1 MIAPARGVKR
11 YLIVVLIALMIS
23 DVEHLIMCLLAF
35 IYLSWKNVYSGP
47 LPIFKLHDSES
58 RSVMSDSL

>member
-1 MIAPARGVKR
+1 MIATVRGVKR

-23 DVEHLIMCLLAF
+23 DVDHLIMCLLAF
-35 IYLSWKNVYSGP
+35 IYLSLKNVYSGP
-47 LPIFKLHDSES
+47 LPIFKLGDSES

>member
-1 MIAPARGVKR
+1 M
-11 YLIVVLIALMIS
+11 VLIALMIS

-47 LPIFKLHDSES
+47 LPIFKMRDSES